1 MLFIRNWNVRHHQPT
16 FNLAPSRPKS
26 LNLLVRYRSS
36 VFPAPTSL
44 EAGDAGAGPDLL
56 HWLLLGG
63 FIHRLRRSLWQHPT
77 SNSEEFLDSLCLCIR
92 HNRRVSHWSL
102 NFSPK
107 GEHFC
112 DGVEIEVVVTCHHN
126 PKVQWDDLHASR
138 NRRRESKGQ
147 WQGLQLQNLLWAVDE
162 WWWQVTCDET
172 RLLDQGQ
179 RSTQGWLLKICAQ
192 HFSGAPTSFWDGAW

>member
-1 MLFIRNWNVRHHQPT
+1 MLFIGNWNVRHHQPT

-26 LNLLVRYRSS
+26 WIFLCATGV
-36 VFPAPTSL
+36 V
-44 EAGDAGAGPDLL
+44 EVGDTGDRISFTLTVAWRLYPQIASQPMATPDIK
-56 HWLLLGG
+56 
-63 FIHRLRRSLWQHPT
+63 F
-77 SNSEEFLDSLCLCIR
+77 
-92 HNRRVSHWSL
+92 RRVPWIPCVSALDIVDEFPIEDWISL
-102 NFSPK
+102 LRASI
-107 GEHFC
+107 FC

-147 WQGLQLQNLLWAVDE
+147 WQGLQLQNLFGAVDE

-192 HFSGAPTSFWDGAW
+192 HFSGAPASFWDGAW